1 MFLENAVLH
10 DDVVV
15 GLEASGLSIELV
27 DDPLAI
33 VVQQLLEARVAVDRR
48 TAPAVDDR
56 RVACGDTSLWSDR
69 SARVDLAAIK
79 HRVQRLIHGEPAMGE
94 TRRPGVVRAERA
106 GLAPGFR

>member
-10 DDVVV
+10 DHVVV

-33 VVQQLLEARVAVDRR
+33 VVQQLHEARVAVDRR

-56 RVACGDTSLWSDR
+56 RLAGGDTSLGSDGR
-69 SARVDLAAIK
+69 ARVDLAALE
-79 HRVQRLIHGEPAMGE
+79 HHLQRLIPGAPVLGD
-94 TRRPGVVRAERA
+94 TRPSAGVTAARA
-106 GLAPGFR
+106 P